1 MIEGGKIVLLGR
13 WIVKFFFELNLGVF
27 VYDLIDYNVGLEGII
42 IVVFCI
48 VLGFLF
54 YRGGIKI

>member
-42 IVVFCI
+42 IVVICI

-54 YRGGIKI
+54 YWGGIKI

>member
-13 WIVKFFFELNLGVF
+13 WIVKFLFELNLGVF

-54 YRGGIKI
+54 YWGGIKI

>member
-13 WIVKFFFELNLGVF
+13 WIVKFFFELNLGVL

-54 YRGGIKI
+54 YWGGIKI

>member
-54 YRGGIKI
+54 YRGGINI

>member
-54 YRGGIKI
+54 YWGGIKI